1 LPANIL
7 TCSLAVSTTAPVT
20 INRPTFVVPLI
31 QVSLL
36 HILVEQHSKDVQGKV
51 RVNWDTVSR
60 LINRRYYDC
69 QNKWNTIKKSNLK
82 VRACASSRCSICGAG
97 IVAHCVPA

>member
-1 LPANIL
+1 
-7 TCSLAVSTTAPVT
+7 
-20 INRPTFVVPLI
+20 
-31 QVSLL
+31 VSLL

-82 VRACASSRCSICGAG
+82 VGSCASGGPS
-97 IVAHCVPA
+97 V

>member
-1 LPANIL
+1 
-7 TCSLAVSTTAPVT
+7 LAICTTAPVT
-20 INRPTFVVPLI
+20 IICLTFVVLLF

-82 VRACASSRCSICGAG
+82 VRACASERCSVFS
-97 IVAHCVPA
+97 VASLARCVER

>member
-1 LPANIL
+1 VLNLLVLRKPVAPLVRSLHIL
-7 TCSLAVSTTAPVT
+7 TLFITA
-20 INRPTFVVPLI
+20 I

-82 VRACASSRCSICGAG
+82 VRACASDCRS
-97 IVAHCVPA
+97 V